1 MQPPF
6 DAGDTKE
13 ASDHQTEKKTRRQ
26 RGSELFFGNL
36 VMSLVHTQ
44 THTHSHSHTEA

>member
-13 ASDHQTEKKTRRQ
+13 AGGHQTEKQTSRQ
-26 RGSELFFGNL
+26 RGSELSFGNL
-36 VMSLVHTQ
+36 VMSLTQ
-44 THTHSHSHTEA
+44 THTHRGMVDPDRT